1 VAFAREKLSRP
12 GDVAFT
18 SKGTIGRFA
27 RVGDRTPKFVY
38 SPQICFWRSV
48 DPSRL
53 RPSLLYAWMLSGDF
67 LEQVNQVS
75 HQTDMAPYVSLRDQ
89 RNMTMPMFGA
99 DQHRIAY
106 VLDSLLDRASLNL
119 DQCKTLARLR
129 DGLLPKLISGE
140 LRAREVERA
149 VAEVTA

>member
-1 VAFAREKLSRP
+1 
-12 GDVAFT
+12 
-18 SKGTIGRFA
+18 
-27 RVGDRTPKFVY
+27 
-38 SPQICFWRSV
+38 
-48 DPSRL
+48 
-53 RPSLLYAWMLSGDF
+53 
-67 LEQVNQVS
+67 
-75 HQTDMAPYVSLRDQ
+75 
-89 RNMTMPMFGA
+89 MTMPMFGA